1 MKFIEKYFIVLML
14 SLVIISGCSDNPVK
28 TNTVKTE
35 TLLYEKPGL
44 VDSLV
49 GTCSAYLVR
58 TLILDS
64 LDTRNYNELKVKL
77 NAYTDGDLSN
87 VSVYYLNADTNNIVF
102 VINGLNQINNTDS
115 YTFSSP
121 KIKDIFFLRLRL
133 FASVCTGQNYHLKI
147 RDLKIYGVN

>member
-14 SLVIISGCSDNPVK
+14 SFIIISGCSDNPVK
-28 TNTVKTE
+28 TDAIKTE
-35 TLLYEKPGL
+35 TLIYEKPGL

-64 LDTRNYNELKVKL
+64 IDTRNYNELKVEL

-87 VSVYYLNADTNNIVF
+87 ISIYYLNADTNYNVF
-102 VINGLNQINNTDS
+102 VINGLSQINNTS
-115 YTFSSP
+115 SNTFSSP

-133 FASVCTGQNYHLKI
+133 FASVCTGQYYYLKI
-147 RDLKIYGVN
+147 RNLKIYGVN

>member
-1 MKFIEKYFIVLML
+1 MKFRKKYFIAFIL
-14 SLVIISGCSDNPVK
+14 SFVIITGCSDNPVK
-28 TNTVKTE
+28 TDAVKTE
-35 TLLYEKPGL
+35 TLIYEKPGL

-64 LDTRNYNELKVKL
+64 IDTRNYNELKVEL
-77 NAYTDGDLSN
+77 DAYTDGDLSHISFYN
-87 VSVYYLNADTNNIVF
+87 LIADTSNNLLVLS
-102 VINGLNQINNTDS
+102 GLNQINNTNS
-115 YTFSSP
+115 NVIPSP